1 MLRSLVGSEMCIR
14 DRGLLLRMWLGVR
27 PTAASPNE
35 TTPKTYQGWMCKTG
49 FFSGFQ
55 DQKQKSLADS
65 DFVCDSKVRT
75 IAPDK
80 KTLQYTASTN
90 NRCTRYHRYQ
100 IGEGVACSE
109 SLHIGELRGRGRLV
123 SCTSSVLKASSRS
136 GKNITKNVHATFYI
150 RYQQK

>member
-1 MLRSLVGSEMCIR
+1 MRSSLDVCKDILVLLTASGHAASLLAW
-14 DRGLLLRMWLGVR
+14 GLLLRMWLGVR

-109 SLHIGELRGRGRLV
+109 SLHIGESV
-123 SCTSSVLKASSRS
+123 SYTHLTLPTIYSV
-136 GKNITKNVHATFYI
+136 
-150 RYQQK
+150 